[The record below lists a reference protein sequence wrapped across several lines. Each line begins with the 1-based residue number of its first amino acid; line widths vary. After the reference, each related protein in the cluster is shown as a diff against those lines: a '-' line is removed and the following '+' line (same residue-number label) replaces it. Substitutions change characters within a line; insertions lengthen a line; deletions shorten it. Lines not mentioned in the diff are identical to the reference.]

1 MTALDLAE
9 EFDCHKVGLRRCAC
23 GSAPVMHYTPGATL
37 IWCGGCKDFVFGLP
51 DWQPRATAENWN
63 TQRK

>member
-23 GSAPVMHYTPGATL
+23 GSAVTLTYQPGLTAIYCL
-37 IWCGGCKDFVFGLP
+37 AEKSFVFGLP